1 MIALLAL
8 GCKRTRLKGKRFVIP
23 FYAIPLTIMVVHLL
37 T

>member
-8 GCKRTRLKGKRFVIP
+8 GWKHTRLKGKRFVIP
-23 FYAIPLTIMVVHLL
+23 FYAIPLTIMAVHLL